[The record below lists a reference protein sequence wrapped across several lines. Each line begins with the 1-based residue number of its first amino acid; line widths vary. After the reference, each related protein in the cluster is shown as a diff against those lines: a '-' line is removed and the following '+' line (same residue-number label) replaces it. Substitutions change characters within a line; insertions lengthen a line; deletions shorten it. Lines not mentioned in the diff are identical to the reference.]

1 MSSFARDPE
10 PVRRTISSMDT
21 TRRTLC
27 LSLPALAATAALAA
41 RAADQPLAP
50 IQSFAKPFATL
61 PVHQNGANASR
72 AILDGT
78 THSNDHLEVHETTL
92 APGSSPHPPHQHAH
106 EELFLMMQGQLA
118 VTIAGKTTTID
129 PGGAAFVHSG
139 ELHGVRNP
147 GTQPAQ
153 YFVVAMGT

>member
-1 MSSFARDPE
+1 
-10 PVRRTISSMDT
+10 MDT

-27 LSLPALAATAALAA
+27 LSLPALAATAALTA
-41 RAADQPLAP
+41 RATRASAAAHADAQPLAP
-50 IQSFAKPFATL
+50 IQSFAKPFDTL

-147 GTQPAQ
+147 GTKPAQ
-153 YFVVAMGT
+153 YFVVAIGT

>member
-1 MSSFARDPE
+1 
-10 PVRRTISSMDT
+10 MDT

-27 LSLPALAATAALAA
+27 LSLPALAATTALAA
-41 RAADQPLAP
+41 RAAGASAAAPVDPQPLAP
-50 IQSFAKPFATL
+50 IQSFAKPFDTL

-72 AILDGT
+72 PILDGT

-147 GTQPAQ
+147 GATPAQ
-153 YFVVAMGT
+153 YFVVATGT

>member
-1 MSSFARDPE
+1 
-10 PVRRTISSMDT
+10 MDT

-27 LSLPALAATAALAA
+27 LSLSALAATAALAT
-41 RAADQPLAP
+41 RAAGASAAAPIDAQPLAP
-50 IQSFAKPFATL
+50 IQSFAKPFDTL

-72 AILDGT
+72 SILDGI

-106 EELFLMMQGQLA
+106 EELFLMMQGRLD

-147 GTQPAQ
+147 GTTPAQ
-153 YFVVAMGT
+153 YFVVATGT

>member
-1 MSSFARDPE
+1 
-10 PVRRTISSMDT
+10 MDT

-27 LSLPALAATAALAA
+27 LSLPALAATAVLASA
-41 RAADQPLAP
+41 AAHAADQSGAP
-50 IQSFAKPFATL
+50 IQSFAKPFDTL

-78 THSNDHLEVHETTL
+78 THSNDHMEVHETTL

-106 EELFLMMQGQLA
+106 EELFLMMQGTLA
-118 VTIAGKTTTID
+118 VTIAGKTTVIG
-129 PGGAAFVHSG
+129 PGSAAFVHSG

-147 GTQPAQ
+147 GTVPAQ
-153 YFVVAMGT
+153 YFVVATGT

>member
-1 MSSFARDPE
+1 
-10 PVRRTISSMDT
+10 MDT
-21 TRRTLC
+21 TRRALC
-27 LSLPALAATAALAA
+27 LSLPAIAATAALAA
-41 RAADQPLAP
+41 EQSLAP
-50 IQSFAKPFATL
+50 IPSFAKPFNTL

-72 AILDGT
+72 SILDGT
-78 THSNDHLEVHETTL
+78 THSSDHMEVHETTL
-92 APGSSPHPPHQHAH
+92 AAGSSPHPPHQHAH

-147 GTQPAQ
+147 GATPAQ
-153 YFVVAMGT
+153 YFVVAIGS

>member
-1 MSSFARDPE
+1 
-10 PVRRTISSMDT
+10 MDT

-27 LSLPALAATAALAA
+27 LSLSALAATALARNA
-41 RAADQPLAP
+41 SAADQPLAP
-50 IQSFAKPFATL
+50 IPSFAKPFDTL

-72 AILDGT
+72 AILDGM

-92 APGSSPHPPHQHAH
+92 FPGSSPHPPHQHAH

-118 VTIAGKTTTID
+118 VTISGKTTVID

-147 GTQPAQ
+147 GTTPAQ
-153 YFVVAMGT
+153 YFVVAIGT